1 MLLAKKCQFFL
12 YLNLIKLSLEIM
24 LSDFVEKEKPFLAL
38 KNRIFQSP
46 KNPLFQNWNFF
57 LCLDLIKTTL
67 EILNAFW
74 LCKEKSI
81 FFFTLK
87 NCVFESQKNRFFS
100 GDNSCFWWKNA
111 NYLVYLDLVKTRLE
125 IMLGDFAEKKETF
138 LTIKNRIIQTQK
150 NRIFPKA

>member
-1 MLLAKKCQFFL
+1 MLPAKKCQFFL
-12 YLNLIKLSLEIM
+12 YLNLIKLSLEII

-46 KNPLFQNWNFF
+46 KNLLFQKCHFF
-57 LCLDLIKTTL
+57 LCLDLIKITL
-67 EILNAFW
+67 EIMLSDFVKKK
-74 LCKEKSI
+74 LFFDLKKRHFSKS
-81 FFFTLK
+81 K
-87 NCVFESQKNRFFS
+87 NSIFS

-111 NYLVYLDLVKTRLE
+111 SYLVYLDLVKIRLE

>member
-24 LSDFVEKEKPFLAL
+24 LSDFAEKEKPFLAL

-46 KNPLFQNWNFF
+46 KNLLFQKCHFF
-57 LCLDLIKTTL
+57 LCLDLIKITL
-67 EILNAFW
+67 EIMLSDFVKKK
-74 LCKEKSI
+74 LFFDLKKRHFSKS
-81 FFFTLK
+81 K
-87 NCVFESQKNRFFS
+87 NSIFS

-111 NYLVYLDLVKTRLE
+111 SYLVYLDLVKIRLE

-138 LTIKNRIIQTQK
+138 LTIKNRIMQTQK

>member
-1 MLLAKKCQFFL
+1 
-12 YLNLIKLSLEIM
+12 M

-46 KNPLFQNWNFF
+46 KNPLFQNCHFF
-57 LCLDLIKTTL
+57 LCLDLIKITL
-67 EILNAFW
+67 EIMLSDFVKKK
-74 LCKEKSI
+74 LFFDLKKRHFSKS
-81 FFFTLK
+81 K
-87 NCVFESQKNRFFS
+87 NSIFS
-100 GDNSCFWWKNA
+100 GDNSCFWSKNA
-111 NYLVYLDLVKTRLE
+111 SYLVYLDLVKIRLE